1 MPRPANVLIIDDEVH
16 VRVFLT
22 VIMKQLGIK
31 TIWDAPDG
39 PTGLEHASQHKPDLV
54 LLDLN
59 LPEISGLDVLQKLK
73 AQFPKLPVIV
83 VSAQSTV
90 RTIDRVKELGAD
102 GYVVKYAPKS
112 EVLQML
118 SEALERIA
126 GQTDGSDADG
136 AKNPVSPAR

>member
-1 MPRPANVLIIDDEVH
+1 MPRPATALIIDDEVH

-22 VIMKQLGIK
+22 AILKQLGIK
-31 TIWDAPDG
+31 TIWDVPDG
-39 PTGLEHASQHKPDLV
+39 PTGLEHASQHKPDFV

-73 AQFPKLPVIV
+73 AQYPRLPVIV
-83 VSAQSTV
+83 VSAQSTM

-102 GYVVKYAPKS
+102 GYVVKYAAKS

-118 SEALERIA
+118 SEALDRIA
-126 GQTDGSDADG
+126 SSTEGG
-136 AKNPVSPAR
+136 AV

>member
-1 MPRPANVLIIDDEVH
+1 MPRPATALIIDDEVH

-22 VIMKQLGIK
+22 AILKQLGIK

-73 AQFPKLPVIV
+73 AQYPKLPVIV
-83 VSAQSTV
+83 VSAQSTM

-102 GYVVKYAPKS
+102 GYVVKYAAKS

-118 SEALERIA
+118 SDALDKIA
-126 GQTDGSDADG
+126 GTGDSSA
-136 AKNPVSPAR
+136 A